1 IEAWLAAGDH
11 ALEVRSPGGARETG
25 YYQLRLTQLGPLY
38 APPAAA
44 DADAGAGGDVASG
57 AAGPTAVVVSLAL
70 ADGAAAAYWHEGQR
84 LQGVATVENRG
95 GEAVEVVLAAAASD
109 ARVEASVDGPVAVPP
124 GARVEVPVTV
134 ALPADMRDDVPLLVQ
149 VAAEAGGTRSVAG
162 AEVALA
168 CEAPPVSPFA
178 PWPPPG
184 DPLGRPTAPPAGR
197 GATLRA

>member
-1 IEAWLAAGDH
+1 GQLGGDEAPTEACALVAQYLDIVLIAPGGEETTHRRVLFDRRPAEARESGSGDLLEERVVLDGVMSSYVLLVTGGALSAGFVAAGDH

-95 GEAVEVVLAAAASD
+95 GEAVEVVVAAAASD
-109 ARVEASVDGPVAVPP
+109 ARVEASVVGP
-124 GARVEVPVTV
+124 
-134 ALPADMRDDVPLLVQ
+134 
-149 VAAEAGGTRSVAG
+149 
-162 AEVALA
+162 
-168 CEAPPVSPFA
+168 
-178 PWPPPG
+178 
-184 DPLGRPTAPPAGR
+184 
-197 GATLRA
+197 